1 MPVRILPLVN
11 DEIYHTL
18 NRGVAQLPVFR
29 NRGDYERFLNSVE
42 LYRFQ
47 NPPINCS
54 RFISLTRDERE
65 KKLKSLTEQVE
76 ILAYCLMPNH
86 FHFILK
92 QNKENGIFEFVH
104 RVATSY
110 GKYFN
115 EKYKRRGPL
124 FEGRFKTTRVESEPQ
139 LLHLS
144 RYIHLNPYSASLVKN
159 IEGLIE
165 YSYSSL
171 REYLE
176 LGEKNICRK
185 KIIMKAFGNSIEKY
199 KNFIADRA
207 DYQRH
212 LQIIKD
218 QILE

>member
-1 MPVRILPLVN
+1 M
-11 DEIYHTL
+11 
-18 NRGVAQLPVFR
+18 
-29 NRGDYERFLNSVE
+29 
-42 LYRFQ
+42 
-47 NPPINCS
+47 
-54 RFISLTRDERE
+54 
-65 KKLKSLTEQVE
+65 
-76 ILAYCLMPNH
+76 
-86 FHFILK
+86 
-92 QNKENGIFEFVH
+92 
-104 RVATSY
+104 
-110 GKYFN
+110 
-115 EKYKRRGPL
+115 